1 MVGMTRPAWVM
12 RGAAVRR
19 GSIEMV
25 AYRGRPGRAI
35 RKGDPARVAEVGG
48 PFEANPPGVP
58 IPSHNTRMTPTDP
71 PPLLVFADDWGRHPS
86 SCQHLIRQLLPR
98 RAVWWVNTIGTRPPR
113 LDWGTVKRAAGKLR
127 GWMGF
132 RKTSSPLTPLPQ
144 GEGGTNPTVLSPKM
158 WPSFK
163 SGFARGLNHRLL
175 LRALRPAVAAMPRSP
190 VVVTTLPLVAD
201 LVGTLPVAK
210 WVYYCVDDFSV
221 WPGYDGATML
231 RMEQELVPKV
241 DAVVA
246 VSETLQRHV
255 AALGKPAHLLTHGVD
270 LAHWAAPPVAGM
282 PAEFAGLEPPILL
295 FWGVID
301 RRMDTAFV
309 RELTASLSAGT
320 VVLIGPKE
328 DPDPELLRLPR
339 VVVRPPVPFARLP
352 ALASAAGVLVMP
364 YIDAPVTRAMQP
376 LKFKEY
382 LATGKPAVVR
392 ALPATRPWADAADT
406 ADTAADF
413 AAAVRMRVAVGISDA
428 QRSARLRLSG
438 ESWAGKAAEFE
449 SWMNCDSVPSH
460 RPILS

>member
-1 MVGMTRPAWVM
+1 M
-12 RGAAVRR
+12 
-19 GSIEMV
+19 
-25 AYRGRPGRAI
+25 
-35 RKGDPARVAEVGG
+35 RVAEVGKSFG
-48 PFEANPPGVP
+48 TNPLGVP

-132 RKTSSPLTPLPQ
+132 GSIRVGSVSDGCLKTVAHASDSDNPASAGASPSQT
-144 GEGGTNPTVLSPKM
+144 PTVLSPKM
-158 WPSFK
+158 WPSFQ
-163 SGFARGLNHRLL
+163 SGFARGLNRRLL
-175 LRALRPAVAAMPRSP
+175 LRALRPVVEAMPRPP

-201 LVGTLPVAK
+201 LVGQLPVAK

-231 RMEQELVPKV
+231 RMERELVPKV
-241 DAVVA
+241 ETVVA
-246 VSETLQRHV
+246 VSETLQRHI
-255 AALGKPAHLLTHGVD
+255 AALGKSAHLLTHGVD
-270 LAHWAAPPVAGM
+270 LGHWTAPPVAGM

-295 FWGVID
+295 FWGVLD

-309 RELTASLSAGT
+309 RELTASLTTGT
-320 VVLIGPKE
+320 VVLVGPKE

-352 ALASAAGVLVMP
+352 ALASAASVLLMP
-364 YIDAPVTRAMQP
+364 YIDAAVTRAMQP

-413 AAAVRMRVAVGISDA
+413 AAAARMRVAEGISDA

-438 ESWAGKAAEFE
+438 ESWAGKAAVFE